1 MPSVVI
7 PFEVGMSGPACWLM
21 VPQCLIAQMF
31 PMQCCFTKMVCAP
44 AATHRDSCE
53 LVHID
58 FSVCFDKG
66 ASLAVPE
73 VVPFRLTQMMQVR
86 GPSTGRLGAFA
97 HLWRHH

>member
-1 MPSVVI
+1 VLANGTSM
-7 PFEVGMSGPACWLM
+7 FGCTN
-21 VPQCLIAQMF
+21 VPHAVLF
-31 PMQCCFTKMVCAP
+31 YKDGVCAP